1 MKDRDDT
8 VFLQD
13 ILESIELV
21 DQYIGEFSEYEFS
34 KNLLVFDAVIRR
46 FEIIGEAAHKT
57 SKEFKSKYPEIEW
70 QLMKDMRN
78 KISHEYFGVSSETVY
93 NTIKSDLPL
102 LKEKIEKLMESL

>member
-34 KNLLVFDAVIRR
+34 KNLLVFDAVIGR
-46 FEIIGEAAHKT
+46 FEIIGEAAHKI
-57 SKEFKSKYPEIEW
+57 SKDFKSMHPNIEW

-93 NTIKSDLPL
+93 NTIKSDLPI
-102 LKEKIEKLMESL
+102 LKEKVEKLIASL